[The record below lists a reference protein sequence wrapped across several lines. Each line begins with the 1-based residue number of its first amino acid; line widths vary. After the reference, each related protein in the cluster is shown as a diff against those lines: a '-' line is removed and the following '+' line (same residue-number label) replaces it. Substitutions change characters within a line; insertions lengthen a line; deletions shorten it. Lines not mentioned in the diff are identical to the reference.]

1 MQRLVKRP
9 ARLRGTIA
17 VPGDKSVS
25 HRAALFGAIAY
36 GTTIARRFLNASDCR
51 ATLSCLWALGVQST
65 LTEESPGLATL
76 EVRGAGLRGLREP
89 ADVLDAWNSG
99 TTLRLL
105 SGILA
110 GQPFLSILTGDP
122 SLRERPVD
130 RVVTPLRQMGATITA
145 RDGDRLPPLAVRGGG
160 LHAVRYAMPVASA
173 QVKSA
178 VLLAG
183 LFAEGE
189 TVVEE
194 PAPTRDHTERLLSA
208 MGVDVRREGPAV
220 GLSPPERLEPLEI
233 IVPGDI
239 SAAAFWL
246 AAAAA
251 HPDAELHIKGAGTN
265 QTRSGVLDALR
276 AMGGDIDIGE
286 ERLAGEEPVADITVR
301 SSRLQGT
308 EIAGDLIPRL
318 IDEIPALAVA
328 ACFAEGRTTFRD
340 AEELFV
346 KESNRAAALVR
357 ELRKLGARVEELPDG
372 LAIEG
377 TGALNGAA
385 VSGGGDHRVTM
396 ALAIA
401 GMLANGETVIEDGE
415 SVDVSYP
422 AFWDEVHTVART

>member
-251 HPDAELHIKGAGTN
+251 HPDAELHIRGAGIN

-346 KESNRAAALVR
+346 KESNRAAAIVR